1 MIFSVEN
8 YKRDDGCVCWIRTPC
23 VSKIISLLVTLWNSS
38 LTKTDLTITD
48 FLYISAR
55 TTEISPYC
63 ANTTSETDPRL
74 LFFFIQ
80 RMPLKFGG
88 GPKCKRCGKTVYKA
102 EEVISEAGIFHKQC
116 FRCSSCNKVPG
127 EQIVV
132 RQHHFIYLYLNFI
145 YLIFLIQNSLI
156 IKS

>member
-1 MIFSVEN
+1 MTHKMAYKMIFSIEN

-23 VSKIISLLVTLWNSS
+23 VSKIISLLVALWNSS
-38 LTKTDLTITD
+38 LTKTDLTIT

-55 TTEISPYC
+55 TKSAHTVQTRLKRILK
-63 ANTTSETDPRL
+63 L
-74 LFFFIQ
+74 LFSIQ

-127 EQIVV
+127 EQSSCEIAS
-132 RQHHFIYLYLNFI
+132 FYLYLKFI
-145 YLIFLIQNSLI
+145 I
-156 IKS
+156 